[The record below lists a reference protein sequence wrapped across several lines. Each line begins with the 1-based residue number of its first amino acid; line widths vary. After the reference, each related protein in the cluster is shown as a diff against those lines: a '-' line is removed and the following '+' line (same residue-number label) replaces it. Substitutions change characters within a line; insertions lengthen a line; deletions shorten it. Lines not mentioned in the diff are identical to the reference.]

1 MWVELDVYCRYVVF
15 GCLNWV
21 GLSVLDEFKFRVFI
35 VMMMGVDWFCVVYVC
50 GVYVVI
56 LLIIDEVVRI
66 MDGVEFC
73 NVEDICLLWMLN
85 CGIGR
90 GIVMRLVCSIFIK
103 VMMYLRFCGVNI
115 VIWLLFDVYI

>member
-1 MWVELDVYCRYVVF
+1 M
-15 GCLNWV
+15 
-21 GLSVLDEFKFRVFI
+21 SVLDEFKFRVFI

-73 NVEDICLLWMLN
+73 NVEDICLL
-85 CGIGR
+85 
-90 GIVMRLVCSIFIK
+90 
-103 VMMYLRFCGVNI
+103 
-115 VIWLLFDVYI
+115 